1 MPNLTFEEL
10 IVVISWTLGFPDTL
24 EQELSHKIEA
34 AAASKTQ
41 LEASLEAMEARL
53 HHSETEAKELRG
65 QLDSVRLEA
74 EAQRLALIDQ
84 CKQNHTRELAAVME
98 QHEETKN
105 QLMAQREAH
114 VQSHQDE
121 LGRLLFQVE
130 ELSSKVTEAE
140 AERDALA
147 IASEE
152 YAAERNAVEEDL
164 RNQLTT
170 LVAQVA
176 QATAK
181 EGDVRHAFEDQLNS
195 MVQAKEDQHQQQLA
209 LAVDQLET
217 SRTVQ
222 SELESKLSE
231 ALRTVTQLE
240 GHLASLG
247 QDKASLEGQLASL
260 GLEKASLEGQLA
272 SLGQEKASM
281 EGQLASLSQEKASL
295 EARLANYVEALADI
309 KGMNEA
315 VLGKARDSEKEA
327 AKLRTFAAE
336 QVRKNAAMEA
346 DIGVLR
352 TELAAAAEKE
362 QAVASSAESQEQ
374 LKHLI
379 QVGNGTEILF
389 FLSSEK
395 RALERYWYFTKMH
408 NFLG

>member
-1 MPNLTFEEL
+1 VGPIHKELQTFTPKFICVKLSIIWVWYPVSEVRDTGVKKAPGPGSRIRIGNTGILEL

-24 EQELSHKIEA
+24 ELELSHKIEA

-84 CKQNHTRELAAVME
+84 LKQNHAEELAALVE
-98 QHEETKN
+98 QHEESKS
-105 QLMAQREAH
+105 QLMAQKEAH

-121 LGRLLFQVE
+121 LGRLLSQVE
-130 ELSSKVTEAE
+130 ELTRQVTRAQ
-140 AERDALA
+140 AERDTLQSQLHALA
-147 IASEE
+147 MSSEE
-152 YAAERNAVEEDL
+152 NAAERNAVEEDL
-164 RNQLTT
+164 RNQLTA
-170 LVAQVA
+170 LAAQVA
-176 QATAK
+176 EATAK
-181 EGDVRHAFEDQLNS
+181 EGEVRQAFEDQLNS

-222 SELESKLSE
+222 SELESKCSE
-231 ALRTVTQLE
+231 ALRTVT
-240 GHLASLG
+240 H
-247 QDKASLEGQLASL
+247 LEGQLASL
-260 GLEKASLEGQLA
+260 G
-272 SLGQEKASM
+272 
-281 EGQLASLSQEKASL
+281 QEKASL

-336 QVRKNAAMEA
+336 LVQKNAALEA

-352 TELAAAAEKE
+352 TEAAAAAEKE
-362 QAVASSAESQEQ
+362 QAGASSAESQEQ

-379 QVGNGTEILF
+379 QVGNGPKCCFF
-389 FLSSEK
+389 FLPK
-395 RALERYWYFTKMH
+395 IL
-408 NFLG
+408 